1 MFITSYLF
9 LFFVNFQLLCEVPL
23 SVFGVSVLLSL
34 CFEYVFIMD
43 RKGGDAFA
51 FQSIS
56 AIGFALLCF
65 IRDCNDCMSHYHLSQ
80 HLLNGSL
87 HFN

>member
-34 CFEYVFIMD
+34 CFEYMFIMD
-43 RKGGDAFA
+43 RKGGGRICLSKD
-51 FQSIS
+51 
-56 AIGFALLCF
+56 L
-65 IRDCNDCMSHYHLSQ
+65 SHWFCSVVFYKRLQ
-80 HLLNGSL
+80 
-87 HFN
+87 